1 MCLLKEFHVNLYV
14 PRPDKIVVAIDGF
27 SSCGKS
33 TLAREL
39 AKELH
44 YVFIDTGAM
53 YRGVTL
59 FALRNNFIHEAE
71 LDRGKLILAL
81 DKIDLTFH
89 LNPETKR
96 PELYLN
102 DENVEHIIRTPQV
115 AAYVS
120 QVATIR
126 EVRVKMVDQ
135 QREMGKNG
143 GIVMDGRDIGSVVFP
158 NAELKLFITADVDIR
173 VKRRYSELKE
183 KNIPTSEEEV
193 RANLLERDRIDSTR
207 KESPLTQ
214 TDDAVVIDNS
224 QLSKAQQLECALQL
238 VQERIGTL
246 A

>member
-1 MCLLKEFHVNLYV
+1 VS
-14 PRPDKIVVAIDGF
+14 RPDKIVVAIDGF

-39 AKELH
+39 ARELH

-59 FALRNNFIHEAE
+59 FALRNHFIQGNE
-71 LDRGKLILAL
+71 LDRGKLIRALAQINL
-81 DKIDLTFH
+81 DFH
-89 LNPETKR
+89 LNSEKKK

-102 DENVEHIIRTPQV
+102 GENVEEIIRTPEV
-115 AAYVS
+115 AAQVS
-120 QVATIR
+120 QVATIK
-126 EVRVKMVDQ
+126 EVREKMVAQ
-135 QREMGKNG
+135 QRSMGNNG

-158 NAELKLFITADVDIR
+158 NAELKLFITASVEER

-183 KNIPTSEEEV
+183 KSINITEDEV

-207 KESPLTQ
+207 KESPLIQ
-214 TDDAVVIDNS
+214 TDDAIVIDNTYLTKS
-224 QLSKAQQLECALQL
+224 EQLHLALELAQEKI
-238 VQERIGTL
+238 VTL

>member
-1 MCLLKEFHVNLYV
+1 M
-14 PRPDKIVVAIDGF
+14 IAIDGF

-39 AKELH
+39 ARELH
-44 YVFIDTGAM
+44 YVFIDSGAM

-59 FALRNNFIHEAE
+59 FALENNCIHGNE
-71 LDRGKLILAL
+71 LDRGALIKLL
-81 DKIDLTFH
+81 DHIELVFH
-89 LNPETKR
+89 LNPETRR

-102 DENVEHIIRTPQV
+102 NENVEHAIRTPEV

-126 EVRVKMVDQ
+126 EIREKMVAQ

-158 NAELKLFITADVDIR
+158 DAELKLFVTASIETR
-173 VKRRYSELKE
+173 VQRRFSELTE
-183 KNIPTSEEEV
+183 KGIATTEEEV

-214 TDDAVVIDNS
+214 TPDAILVDNTTMTRS
-224 QLSKAQQLECALQL
+224 EQLTHALRL
-238 VQERIGTL
+238 VHDKIGTL

>member
-1 MCLLKEFHVNLYV
+1 M
-14 PRPDKIVVAIDGF
+14 PRPDKIVIAIDGF

-59 FALRNNFIHEAE
+59 YALQNNFIHEAE
-71 LDRGKLILAL
+71 LDRGKLIQAL
-81 DKIDLTFH
+81 DAINLTFR
-89 LNPETKR
+89 LNPETR
-96 PELYLN
+96 TPELYLN
-102 DENVEHIIRTPQV
+102 NVNVEQIIRTPKV

-126 EVRVKMVDQ
+126 EVREKMVAQ

-143 GIVMDGRDIGSVVFP
+143 GVVMDGRDIGSVVFP
-158 NAELKLFITADVDIR
+158 NAELKLFITASIEVR
-173 VKRRYSELKE
+173 VKRRFSELKDKHIE
-183 KNIPTSEEEV
+183 VSEEEV

-214 TDDAVVIDNS
+214 TPDAVVIDNS
-224 QLSKAQQLECALQL
+224 ELTKAEQLERAFAL
-238 VQERIGTL
+238 VQEKIGTL

>member
-1 MCLLKEFHVNLYV
+1 MS
-14 PRPDKIVVAIDGF
+14 RPDKIVIAIDGF

-39 AKELH
+39 ARELH

-59 FALRNNFIHEAE
+59 FALRNHFIQGNE
-71 LDRGKLILAL
+71 LDRGKLIRALAQINL
-81 DKIDLTFH
+81 DFH
-89 LNPETKR
+89 LNSETKK

-102 DENVEHIIRTPQV
+102 GENVEEIIRTPEV
-115 AAYVS
+115 AAQVS
-120 QVATIR
+120 QVATIK
-126 EVRVKMVDQ
+126 EVREKMVAQ
-135 QREMGKNG
+135 QRIMGNNG

-158 NAELKLFITADVDIR
+158 NAELKLFITASVEER

-183 KNIPTSEEEV
+183 KSINITEDEV

-207 KESPLTQ
+207 KESPLIQ
-214 TDDAVVIDNS
+214 TDDAIVIDNTNMS
-224 QLSKAQQLECALQL
+224 RSEQLELALEL
-238 VQERIGTL
+238 VEKKIVTL